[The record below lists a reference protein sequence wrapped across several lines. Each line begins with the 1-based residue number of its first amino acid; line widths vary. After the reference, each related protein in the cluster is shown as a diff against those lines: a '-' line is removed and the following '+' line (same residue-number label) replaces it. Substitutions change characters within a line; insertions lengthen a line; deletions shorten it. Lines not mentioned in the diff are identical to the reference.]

1 MDEFLQIF
9 TQYILSSQGQQESA
23 NFHEILSSLSDEL
36 IRAYKFVLLMDQVK
50 LDDYKSEREHEHEL
64 MNQVLQQLQHGCLR
78 NDSFA
83 DNSGILKGNAQKF
96 LKVLKNQTPNNTKEI
111 DDDYD
116 FSLNETYLPVL
127 FPGIHEQLTMHNQ
140 KV

>member
-127 FPGIHEQLTMHNQ
+127 FPGIHEQLTMHNR